1 MKVCYYVAVILI
13 IRNIIIRE
21 AEYLKE
27 PRRMYRHTP
36 FYCASKIILFF
47 FLNKFKICGNA
58 TSIKFIGT
66 IFSKTFAHFMSL
78 CHILVI
84 LPIFQTFSLLLYL
97 LWWSVISHIWCHYY
111 DLLKAQMVAFFSAIL
126 SNSGVYIA
134 VLDIMLSYTQQT
146 TT

>member
-47 FLNKFKICGNA
+47 FFYDERRCTYVLHIPGLPLQRGCQKIFPGSASERTQLPDPMETILTLVDRA
-58 TSIKFIGT
+58 TAAPPDGAAKI
-66 IFSKTFAHFMSL
+66 ALH
-78 CHILVI
+78 
-84 LPIFQTFSLLLYL
+84 LLRG
-97 LWWSVISHIWCHYY
+97 
-111 DLLKAQMVAFFSAIL
+111 A
-126 SNSGVYIA
+126 
-134 VLDIMLSYTQQT
+134 
-146 TT
+146 

>member
-47 FLNKFKICGNA
+47 FKQIQDLWQCYLNQVYWHHLFKNLCSLHVSVSHFGNSPNFSNFFIIIISVMVICDQ
-58 TSIKFIGT
+58 SYL
-66 IFSKTFAHFMSL
+66 MSL
-78 CHILVI
+78 L
-84 LPIFQTFSLLLYL
+84 
-97 LWWSVISHIWCHYY
+97 
-111 DLLKAQMVAFFSAIL
+111 
-126 SNSGVYIA
+126 
-134 VLDIMLSYTQQT
+134 
-146 TT
+146 

>member
-47 FLNKFKICGNA
+47 FLNKFKICDYPASNKSTDA
-58 TSIKFIGT
+58 
-66 IFSKTFAHFMSL
+66 
-78 CHILVI
+78 
-84 LPIFQTFSLLLYL
+84 IFQVEL
-97 LWWSVISHIWCHYY
+97 V
-111 DLLKAQMVAFFSAIL
+111 
-126 SNSGVYIA
+126 
-134 VLDIMLSYTQQT
+134 
-146 TT
+146 